1 MAYGYIRYGNPTPE
15 WREMT
20 VEQRRE
26 LVKKIKE
33 KTAGHGFKLLMWGGP
48 FGVSEEIVCVYK
60 SEKALQDFI
69 AMNQEVS
76 HPMTNVRTN
85 IVFLPFEP

>member
-1 MAYGYIRYGNPTPE
+1 MAYGYIRYGNPTAK

-20 VEQRRE
+20 AEQRKE
-26 LVKKIKE
+26 KYKKIKE
-33 KTAGHGFKLLMWGGP
+33 KAAEHGFKLLMWGGP

-60 SEKALQDFI
+60 SEKALADFV
-69 AMNQEVS
+69 AMNQEVL

-85 IVFLPFEP
+85 IVFLPFES